1 MTGRIITI
9 LLFLFYTQVGLTQ
22 KTNVNV
28 AVDRNQILIGEL
40 FTLTIE
46 AVVPN
51 AGYWPAID
59 TLPHFEIMQSKIDSQ
74 QSGNKLKIKHTLTLT
89 SWDSG
94 RWNLPSIAIS
104 GLSRTKPIPIT
115 VSFSSPFDPNQ
126 DYHDVKDIM
135 EVERPVRE
143 TWFWYLIGLLLLLVL
158 FVLLFPTKKK
168 KQDVGFVSDEGIY
181 RQSLKRLEKLK
192 QQPPAEPKQFYT
204 ELIII
209 FRDYLYKRKG
219 IQSHAQTTD
228 DLSHQ
233 MKKLNLD
240 DTIYRPLVQTL
251 QLSDLVKFAKFEPIK
266 GDNEKALETIRQS
279 ITAIEKGE

>member
-1 MTGRIITI
+1 MTGRIVTI
-9 LLFLFYTQVGLTQ
+9 LLFLFCTQVGFTQ
-22 KTNVNV
+22 KTNVNI
-28 AVDRNQILIGEL
+28 AVDRNQILIGEQI
-40 FTLTIE
+40 TLTIE

-59 TLPHFEIMQSKIDSQ
+59 TIPHFEIMQSKIDSQ
-74 QSGNKLKIKHTLTLT
+74 QNGNNLKIKHTLTLT

-94 RWNLPSIAIS
+94 RWSIPAIVIS
-104 GLSRTKPIPIT
+104 GHNRTKPIPIT

-126 DYHDVKDIM
+126 DYNDVKDIM
-135 EVERPVRE
+135 EVERPARE
-143 TWFWYLIGLLLLLVL
+143 TWFWYLIGLLVLLVL

-168 KQDVGFVSDEGIY
+168 KKQEGFVPDEGIY
-181 RQSLKRLEKLK
+181 RESLKRLDKLK
-192 QQPPAEPKQFYT
+192 QQPPAESKQYYT

-209 FRDYLYKRKG
+209 FRDYLSKRKG

-233 MKKLNLD
+233 LKKLPLD
-240 DTIYRPLVQTL
+240 DANYRPLVQTL

-266 GDNEKALETIRQS
+266 SDNDKALETIRQS
-279 ITAIEKGE
+279 IIAIEKGE

>member
-1 MTGRIITI
+1 MTGRILTI
-9 LLFLFYTQVGLTQ
+9 LLFLFYTQTGLTQ

-28 AVDRNQILIGEL
+28 AVDRNQILIGEQL
-40 FTLTIE
+40 TLTIE

-59 TLPHFEIMQSKIDSQ
+59 TIPHFEIMQSKIDSQ
-74 QSGNKLKIKHTLTLT
+74 QNGNNLQIKHTLTLT

-94 RWNLPSIAIS
+94 RWSIPAIVIS
-104 GLSRTKPIPIT
+104 GHNKTKPIPIT

-135 EVERPVRE
+135 EVERPARE
-143 TWFWYLIGLLLLLVL
+143 TWFWYLIGLLLLFVL

-168 KQDVGFVSDEGIY
+168 KKAEGFVPDEGIY
-181 RQSLKRLEKLK
+181 RESLKRLDKLQ
-192 QQPPAEPKQFYT
+192 QQPPAEAKLFYT
-204 ELIII
+204 EMIII

-233 MKKLNLD
+233 LKKLDLD
-240 DTIYRPLVQTL
+240 DATYRPLVQTL
-251 QLSDLVKFAKFEPIK
+251 LLSDLVKFARFEPIK
-266 GDNEKALETIRQS
+266 SDNEKALDTIRQS
-279 ITAIEKGE
+279 IIAIEKGQ